1 MTDVSTSIQTPD
13 VAETVGFLRR
23 FSDLMANGHNA
34 AYLQR
39 AAGLLESLSARV
51 SAAADEEQLGR
62 YKYETLARHADSL
75 EAECDALRHDVE
87 GHLDITNSILA
98 ERDALNVALQGRQ
111 AELAGLGDTL
121 SRERDGFG
129 AKSAAHDAA
138 FAELRAAFDAER
150 LALKTKLDARE
161 KEFDQLRCGFEAER
175 GQLVAKSAAQEKT
188 LAELRAAFDQERL
201 ALKAKLEVRDKEL
214 EQLRRVY
221 EREHEEL
228 GAKLKLREAELS
240 ELGLAFDRAQSELR
254 SRQGAGADEL
264 AALRAD
270 SERERDAL
278 KAKVAA
284 LETNRAEL
292 RSSFERIGE
301 LRNQTLQDGAADR
314 SGGGGGRVDAVSLA
328 VVEQAMAPDEAHAV
342 VPKAALQRARAQ
354 FEYLARECIRR
365 GDIPSQVMC
374 ELGVHALDLA
384 LIADEEPA
392 HLRVREAALDILAP
406 SLAGTDPL

>member
-1 MTDVSTSIQTPD
+1 MTDVSTPIETPD
-13 VAETVGFLRR
+13 VTETVGFLRR

-51 SAAADEEQLGR
+51 AAALDEEQLGR

-87 GHLDITNSILA
+87 GHLNITNSILA
-98 ERDALNVALQGRQ
+98 ERDALSVALRGRE
-111 AELAGLGDTL
+111 AEFAGLGEAL
-121 SRERDGFG
+121 NREREEFVT
-129 AKSAAHDAA
+129 KSAAHEAA
-138 FAELRAAFDAER
+138 LAELRTAFDQER
-150 LALKTKLDARE
+150 LALKMKLDARDRE
-161 KEFDQLRCGFEAER
+161 LGQLRRGFEGER
-175 GQLVAKSAAQEKT
+175 DQFAAKSAAQEKA

-201 ALKAKLEVRDKEL
+201 ALKATLGVRDKEL
-214 EQLRRVY
+214 EQLRRVF

-228 GAKLKLREAELS
+228 AAKLKLREAELS
-240 ELGLAFDRAQSELR
+240 ELGLAFDRAQSGLQ
-254 SRQGAGADEL
+254 SRQDAGEDEL

-270 SERERDAL
+270 SRRERDTL
-278 KAKVAA
+278 REKVAA

-301 LRNQTLQDGAADR
+301 LRTQTLQDAAGVER
-314 SGGGGGRVDAVSLA
+314 SGRGVKSLA
-328 VVEQAMAPDEAHAV
+328 AVEQAAAPDQAHAV
-342 VPKAALQRARAQ
+342 VPKAALQRVRAQ
-354 FEYLARECIRR
+354 FEYLAKECIRR

-384 LIADEEPA
+384 LAAGEEPA
-392 HLRVREAALDILAP
+392 HLPVQEAALDILAP
-406 SLAGTDPL
+406 SLANTDPL